1 MAKPQWTT
9 TAGTLATINERVS
22 YSKTLVASE
31 GNGDTLSFSKIAGEL
46 PPGITL
52 STAGLL
58 AGVPLEVDRRKQ
70 FKFVVRATNGTQSVD
85 RTFDLV
91 VEGADAPTWTTA
103 AGNILNVQNGD
114 YVRYQLQATD
124 QDDTIIEYRIVS
136 GALPNNLSL
145 SKKTGLI
152 TGIVAFDIEN
162 TSKTH
167 TFTVRA
173 SDGAKY
179 TDREFNIVYQS
190 NALPPRSD
198 SIIVTADTTST
209 TTDKDDITALYWLQ
223 SENSIIGNVFHQ
235 RYNIIDVDV
244 FNPGDISE
252 REGDTTLTYSISAG
266 SLPPG
271 MSISSNSGEIYG
283 LIPLIYTAETTYTFT
298 VQVVKS
304 SSLFVSSTYTRQFS
318 IKVFGQGYNE
328 ITWSTQQKE
337 LNL

>member
-1 MAKPQWTT
+1 MAKPSWNTSP
-9 TAGTLATINERVS
+9 GNLATINERVA
-22 YSKTLVASE
+22 YSKRLSVSDTD
-31 GNGDTLSFSKIAGEL
+31 GDTLTFSKIAGEL

-70 FKFVVRATNGTQSVD
+70 FKFVIRATDGTHSVD

-91 VEGADAPTWTTA
+91 VEGADAPIWTTA
-103 AGNILNVQNGD
+103 SGNILNVKNGD

-124 QDDTIIEYRIVS
+124 QDDTIIEYRIIAGS
-136 GALPNNLSL
+136 LPASLSL
-145 SKKTGLI
+145 NKTTGLI
-152 TGIVAFDIEN
+152 SGVVAYDINN

-179 TDREFNIVYQS
+179 ADREFSILYES
-190 NALPPRSD
+190 NELPPRAD
-198 SIIVTADTTST
+198 AGNVTADTTVY
-209 TTDKDDITALYWLQ
+209 TTDKDDVTDLYWLQ
-223 SENSIIGNVFHQ
+223 SENSVIASVLHQ
-235 RYNIIDVDV
+235 KYNIIDVDV

-252 REGDTTLTYSISAG
+252 REGNTTLTYSISSG

-298 VQVVKS
+298 VQVIKS
-304 SSLFVSSTYTRQFS
+304 SPLFVSSTYTRQFK
-318 IKVFGQGYNE
+318 IKVYGQGFNE
-328 ITWSTQQKE
+328 ITWSTNTKE
-337 LNL
+337 MYL